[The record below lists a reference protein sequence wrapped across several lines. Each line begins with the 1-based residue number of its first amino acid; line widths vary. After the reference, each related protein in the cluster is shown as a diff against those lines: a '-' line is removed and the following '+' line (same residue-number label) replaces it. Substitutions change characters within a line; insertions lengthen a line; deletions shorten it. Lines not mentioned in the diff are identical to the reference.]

1 MVTFFGRTNSGR
13 SWLSFSTT
21 SEWSEQVVT
30 STFVFHA
37 RHCEEARRSNLITTN
52 LLKGDCFVV
61 VPSPRND
68 EKPFLKTACPASGR
82 GLFRC
87 EERSNRRSFF
97 VSGDKQKRKENKF
110 NRKVLL
116 RF

>member
-1 MVTFFGRTNSGR
+1 MITAHSGR

-21 SEWSEQVVT
+21 SEWSEQVVA
-30 STFVFHA
+30 STLVFHA

-52 LLKGDCFVV
+52 LLKADCFVV
-61 VPSPRND
+61 VPPPRND
-68 EKPFLKTACPASGR
+68 ENPFPKTACPASGR

-97 VSGDKQKRKENKF
+97 VSFMPAPTQAGDKQKRKAKHF
-110 NRKVLL
+110 QRK
-116 RF
+116 